1 MKKPL
6 PLFTRAF
13 VDSWR
18 STLGWAAGLAATIF
32 LYLPLYPSI
41 GASPEMQGVM
51 EAFPP
56 EMIKA
61 LNYDQITSGPGYTQ
75 ATMFGLIGFLLMT
88 IASVAWGAAAVGG
101 DEESGQLELTL
112 AHGVTRTQVVLER
125 ALAILLRVLLLVAL
139 VFVLILLLTDSAQ
152 LNIRPENLLGA
163 SVLFAGL
170 TMLSGSTALFVGAV
184 TGRKTYGLAAGAGVG
199 VLGYVF
205 NAVGRQSKDVDWLL
219 DLSPYSWAYGN
230 NPVAN
235 GADWAAAGWLWGISA
250 ALVALGALALSRRDV
265 GTSCARPSRLRPRRA
280 APGAAPRAGR
290 WFRAI
295 RGSIRAVQG
304 PPAAPRT
311 HG

>member
-1 MKKPL
+1 MRRPL

-13 VDSWR
+13 VDSWP
-18 STLGWAAGLAATIF
+18 STLGWAAGLAAAIF
-32 LYLPLYPSI
+32 IYLPLYPSI
-41 GASPEMQGVM
+41 GASPDMQRLM
-51 EAFPP
+51 DSFPA

-75 ATMFGLIGFLLMT
+75 ATMFGLIGFMLMT

-125 ALAILLRVLLLVAL
+125 ALAILARVLLLVSL

-170 TMLSGSTALFVGAV
+170 TLLSGTTALFVGAV

-205 NAVGRQSKDVDWLL
+205 NAVGRQSKEVDWLL
-219 DLSPYSWAYGN
+219 NLSPYSWAYGN

-250 ALVALGALALSRRDV
+250 ALVALSAVALSRRDV
-265 GTSCARPSRLRPRRA
+265 GT
-280 APGAAPRAGR
+280 
-290 WFRAI
+290 
-295 RGSIRAVQG
+295 
-304 PPAAPRT
+304 
-311 HG
+311 

>member
-1 MKKPL
+1 MTKPL
-6 PLFTRAF
+6 PLFRRAF

-41 GASPEMQGVM
+41 GGSPEMQEVM
-51 EAFPP
+51 KAFPP

-125 ALAILLRVLLLVAL
+125 ALAILVRVLLLAGL
-139 VFVLILLLTDSAQ
+139 VSVLILLLNDSAE
-152 LNIRPENLLGA
+152 LDIRPENLLGT

-170 TMLSGSTALFVGAV
+170 TMLSGTTALCAGTV
-184 TGRKTYGLAAGAGVG
+184 TGRNTFGLAAGAAVG

-205 NAVGRQSKDVDWLL
+205 NAVGRQSRDVEWLL
-219 DLSPYSWAYGN
+219 DFSPYNWAYGN

-235 GADWAAAGWLWGISA
+235 GADWASVAWLWGLSA
-250 ALVALGALALSRRDV
+250 ALVALSALALSRRDV
-265 GTSCARPSRLRPRRA
+265 GT
-280 APGAAPRAGR
+280 
-290 WFRAI
+290 
-295 RGSIRAVQG
+295 
-304 PPAAPRT
+304 
-311 HG
+311 